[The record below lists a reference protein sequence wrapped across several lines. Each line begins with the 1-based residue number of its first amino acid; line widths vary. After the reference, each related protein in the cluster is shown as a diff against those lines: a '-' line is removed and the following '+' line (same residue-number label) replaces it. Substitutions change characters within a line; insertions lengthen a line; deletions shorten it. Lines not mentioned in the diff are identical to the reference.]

1 MVKNKEGLKY
11 LVRRSLGAEI
21 TVQEAAK
28 FIGYS
33 YAGMR
38 KIYQEQ
44 PEKLEAL
51 FLGYK
56 QISERKQN
64 QEAA

>member
-1 MVKNKEGLKY
+1 MVKNKDGLKY

-21 TVQEAAK
+21 TVQEAAE

-38 KIYQEQ
+38 KIYREQ

-51 FLGYK
+51 FIGYK
-56 QISERKQN
+56 VISDRN
-64 QEAA
+64 EAAAS